1 MRSKCMLF
9 VVTGMLLV
17 LAIYSSSSYF
27 VFAEIITNCQG
38 ASKTTTYCS
47 TYDTETDEGHNYKC
61 TKNKDGKTWSC
72 EEVKAVKAESISP
85 ALDNA
90 LDAAIKGNSQ
100 ISPKV
105 PNLQDLPQLQSTNNS
120 TN

>member
-1 MRSKCMLF
+1 MWSKFVLF
-9 VVTGMLLV
+9 VITGTLLV

-27 VFAEIITNCQG
+27 VFAEIITSCQG

-85 ALDNA
+85 ELDNA

-100 ISPKV
+100 ITTKV

-120 TN
+120 TD

>member
-1 MRSKCMLF
+1 MWSKFVLF
-9 VVTGMLLV
+9 VITGTLLV

-27 VFAEIITNCQG
+27 VFAEIITSCQG

-72 EEVKAVKAESISP
+72 EEVTAVTAESISP

-90 LDAAIKGNSQ
+90 LDAAIKGKSQ
-100 ISPKV
+100 ITTKV

-120 TN
+120 TD